1 MRKLRLK
8 TRLTA
13 LLLALCL
20 LLSGCGSSAKPWE
33 GGVPQRQP
41 TPSASA
47 AEPQRGE
54 GPSYEAPPLATA
66 AFHPDLAEGSAQA
79 LIDLSAVDEGYVAVS
94 AISDKRLKFQ
104 VRKDEFTYNYDLAS
118 DGTHSIFPLQCGDGL
133 YTFRVMENIAES
145 KYAPLYSTE
154 CEVTLRDEFQPFL
167 RPSDY
172 AAYDESSEC
181 VRKTAELAAACSSKL
196 EVVSAVYAYVCEHI
210 QYDHEKAATVQSGY
224 LPKVDETMRSG
235 KGICFDYAALA
246 AAMLR
251 SQGIPTKIIFGY
263 VAPDNLYHAWNMFYT
278 EESGWVTVSFE
289 VSDNSWNRIDLTF
302 SANGADDDFI
312 GDGSHYTDVYFY

>member
-1 MRKLRLK
+1 MRLK
-8 TRLTA
+8 TRFLA

-20 LLSGCGSSAKPWE
+20 LLTGCGTAEPWE

-41 TPSASA
+41 TTSASA
-47 AEPQRGE
+47 AEPQRGV

-79 LIDLSAVDEGYVAVS
+79 LIDLSAADEGYVAVS

-104 VRKDEFTYNYDLAS
+104 VRKDEFTYNYNLAS

-167 RPSDY
+167 HPSDY
-172 AAYDESSEC
+172 SNYNAQSEC
-181 VRKTAELAAACSSKL
+181 VKQAAQLAAGCSNKL
-196 EVVSAVYAYVCEHI
+196 EFVSAIYNFVCKYI
-210 QYDHEKAATVQSGY
+210 RYDYEKARSVQSGY
-224 LPKVDETMRSG
+224 LPDVDETMLSG
-235 KGICFDYAALA
+235 KGICFDYASLA

-251 SQGIPTKIIFGY
+251 SQGIPTKIVFGY
-263 VAPDNLYHAWNMFYT
+263 VAPNDLYHAWNMFYT

-289 VSDNSWNRIDLTF
+289 VNSDSWNRIDLTF
-302 SANGADDDFI
+302 SAGGADAEFI
-312 GDGSHYTDVYFY
+312 GDGSNYTDVYFY